1 MDSAKIRSEIDLL
14 IKDTTTYDKD
24 NLPNQLLKDLAKWH
38 WGSYGWVSP
47 ASLMF
52 TVAWRKYYYPA
63 VDCCK
68 IWAADE
74 NNKPIPG
81 GYSIRTEVE
90 SISILRCLAGV
101 VRQVLV
107 ILPDM
112 PRHGF
117 DAVNVRQGQGFPYL
131 QFPLRRDPA
140 SRIPASAE
148 LILFSY
154 LCKNG
159 YNQFSCYT
167 YIFEITLFID
177 INQRESACDY
187 IKMRI
192 CLHNYAAL
200 NACMSRQNTDRI
212 NDADILVLF
221 R

>member
-1 MDSAKIRSEIDLL
+1 MTLLPFTSGQLFQIHGSKLKLHPVCHLGQASVLCITHSVLFFGVRKDAFNSLFPLLVKI
-14 IKDTTTYDKD
+14 
-24 NLPNQLLKDLAKWH
+24 P
-38 WGSYGWVSP
+38 V
-47 ASLMF
+47 
-52 TVAWRKYYYPA
+52 
-63 VDCCK
+63 
-68 IWAADE
+68 
-74 NNKPIPG
+74 
-81 GYSIRTEVE
+81 
-90 SISILRCLAGV
+90 LRCIAGV

-107 ILPDM
+107 ILPHM
-112 PRHGF
+112 PRLF
-117 DAVNVRQGQGFPYL
+117 YAVNVRPGQGFPYL

-140 SRIPASAE
+140 SRVPASAE

-177 INQRESACDY
+177 INQRESACDH